1 MGVLERLW
9 TKFEEGGGLVNPS
22 DYETFREQIIEN
34 IRTVLSLTEDNP
46 LMERYNVQNLE
57 SYLRSLEIL
66 ERINKGGATWPK
78 S

>member
-1 MGVLERLW
+1 M
-9 TKFEEGGGLVNPS
+9 NPS

-57 SYLRSLEIL
+57 SYLRSLELL
-66 ERINKGGATWPK
+66 EKLRRNYDE
-78 S
+78 

>member
-1 MGVLERLW
+1 M
-9 TKFEEGGGLVNPS
+9 NPS

-66 ERINKGGATWPK
+66 EKIRRNRDE
-78 S
+78 

>member
-1 MGVLERLW
+1 M
-9 TKFEEGGGLVNPS
+9 NPS